1 MKATKKATKKNT
13 VFVETTKVTS
23 TACFNADG
31 LIEIR
36 PIAELDHCVTLSG
49 TVVKQR
55 GVATTLPS
63 GNAHFKPYNVGTGP
77 RYEWHVVTANGG
89 LKATN
94 KSFVVEM
101 KFKKSLTNEQ
111 ILEQLTIQV
120 NEIRNF
126 FKTNDIDHGRNRS

>member
-36 PIAELDHCVTLSG
+36 PIAELDHSVTLG
-49 TVVKQR
+49 GMVVKQR
-55 GVATTLPS
+55 GVATTFPS
-63 GNAHFKPYNVGTGP
+63 GDAHFQPYNVGTGP
-77 RYEWHVVTANGG
+77 RYKWHVETANGG
-89 LKATN
+89 MKATK
-94 KSFVVEM
+94 KSLIIEF
-101 KFKKSLTNEQ
+101 KFRESLTNEQ

-120 NEIRNF
+120 NEVRNYI
-126 FKTNDIDHGRNRS
+126 KNRK